1 MLPILLVSREP
12 DFYSRTSNDLLLR
25 LTAKQPRLVEYYET
39 IAQTAH
45 ELRDTEN
52 SPAISMTPHLIVSG
66 QMALLRSISI
76 YSERGGTPEQVR
88 LLYMN
93 QTALSVWRSM
103 GKSPNAIGSQKRPPR
118 TALLAY
124 GVPFSE

>member
-118 TALLAY
+118 TASLAY